1 MSETK
6 QKSVRE
12 EFADKFI
19 SILESEKPLEW
30 VQGWASTGMSRPYNG
45 GNNR

>member
-19 SILESEKPLEW
+19 SILESEKPLERGSG
-30 VQGWASTGMSRPYNG
+30 VGQHRNEQAL
-45 GNNR
+45 